1 MFKNKQKTE
10 NRTKNTWARS
20 MQELQSVQTIT
31 TCGIMGAAAIA
42 LKFVATINFGQYI
55 RIGFSNIPQ
64 MIVSTLFGPA
74 LGGIFG
80 AVMDLLKYFV
90 KPDGAYFP
98 GFTISALLGG
108 IIYGLFFYQK
118 PITMARVLM
127 AQLVIKVFVNIFCNT
142 FWLAILYKQ
151 GILLLLPERV
161 ITNAI
166 MLPVDTI
173 LCYSVL
179 KLTGQIW
186 KQFRIQK

>member
-64 MIVSTLFGPA
+64 MIVSTLFGPS